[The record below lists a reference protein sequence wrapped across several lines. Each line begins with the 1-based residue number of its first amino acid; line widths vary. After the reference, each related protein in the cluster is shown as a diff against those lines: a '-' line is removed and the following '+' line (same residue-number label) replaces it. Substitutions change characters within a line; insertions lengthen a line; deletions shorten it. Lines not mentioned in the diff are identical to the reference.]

1 MAPRPA
7 AESPRLERPQ
17 DRPEFLAEVAGSVAH
32 SFNNVLT
39 LIRGRVELML
49 GLVEEGRLDP
59 LQLRKGLESIRSA
72 AFDAADLIKRLRELM
87 QPSRALPAV
96 AFDANEAIR
105 DAEALLQPHLAALG
119 EAKGAG
125 FRVTPRLV
133 DAPLLASGQPGA
145 LREVLLNVLL
155 NAVEAMPA
163 GGEVTVE
170 TGMEEPWVVIRISDT
185 GVGMSEEVLAS
196 AFTPFFTTKGGENM
210 GLGLS
215 SARAVL
221 KRLGGAISLAS
232 RPGEGT
238 TVSLTLPRARAS
250 DPPATDRPPSLLRG
264 LRVLVV
270 EDEPAFAEV
279 LVELLTQQ
287 GSRVNLASA
296 GRPALAQ
303 LAGGRYDLV
312 ITDLGLPD
320 LAGYEVARVAKQC
333 RPECVVILLSGGL
346 LPAEALSAGD
356 RAVDRVLAKP
366 VDLPELLRVVV
377 ELVRRRPPGVA

>member
-49 GLVEEGRLDP
+49 GLVEEGRLDA

-72 AFDAADLIKRLRELM
+72 SFDAADLIKRLRELM

-96 AFDANEAIR
+96 AFDVNEAIR
-105 DAEALLQPHLAALG
+105 DAEALVQPHLVALG

-125 FRVTPRLV
+125 FRVTPCLV

-163 GGEVTVE
+163 GGEVTIE
-170 TGMEEPWVVIRISDT
+170 TGVEELWVVIRISDA
-185 GVGMSEEVLAS
+185 GVGMPEEVLAR
-196 AFTPFFTTKGGENM
+196 AFTPFFTTKGAENM

-279 LVELLTQQ
+279 LVELLTER
-287 GSRVNLASA
+287 GSLVSLASA
-296 GRPALAQ
+296 GRPALVL
-303 LAGGRYDLV
+303 LAEARYDVV
-312 ITDLGLPD
+312 ITDLRLPD
-320 LAGYEVARVAKQC
+320 LTGREVAHAAKA
-333 RPECVVILLSGGL
+333 RRADCVVILLSGGL
-346 LPAEALSAGD
+346 LPAEACVAD
-356 RAVDRVLAKP
+356 DADVDRLLAKP
-366 VDLPELLRVVV
+366 VDLAQILRVVV
-377 ELVRRRPPGVA
+377 DLVGRRPSGVA